1 MKVIII
7 EDENLAIKRLIKM
20 IAGTDNNIEIIATL
34 RSISESVNWLKAHPA
49 PELIFMDIEL
59 ADGQCFEIFN
69 QVTVN
74 SPVIFTTS
82 YDQYMLRA
90 FEVNSLDYLLKP
102 VEPERLVKAL
112 NKHKTLQSHYAS
124 RTSPNLNVARLLNDL
139 RENLDKHQ
147 YRKRFLVKSG
157 NKLVSIQTEDIAY
170 FFREGRITFFK
181 TFTNSKYI
189 TDYTLEELQEEMLDP
204 ADFYRINRSTLVSI
218 KSVKTI
224 ENFPGNR
231 LHLDLVPAFDKDSV
245 VSREKVSAFKDWIGK

>member
-7 EDENLAIKRLIKM
+7 EDENLAIKRLVKM
-20 IAGTDNNIEIIATL
+20 IAGTDNSIEIVATL
-34 RSISESVNWLKAHPA
+34 RSITESVSWLKEHQA

-90 FEVNSLDYLLKP
+90 FEVNSVDYLLKP
-102 VEPERLVKAL
+102 IEPERLAQAI
-112 NKHKTLQSHYAS
+112 NKHKTIQAHYAS
-124 RTSPNLNVARLLNDL
+124 RNAPAVNVTQLLNDL
-139 RENLDKHQ
+139 RESLDKHQ

-157 NKLVSIQTEDIAY
+157 NKLVSIQTEEIAY

-181 TFTNSKYI
+181 TFTNGKYI
-189 TDYTLEELQEEMLDP
+189 TDYTLEELQDEMLEP
-204 ADFYRINRSTLVSI
+204 ADFFRINRSSLVSI
-218 KSVKTI
+218 KSVKSI

-231 LHLDLVPAFDKDSV
+231 LHLELTPTFDKDSI
-245 VSREKVSAFKDWIGK
+245 VSRDKVAEFKDWIGK